1 MYNWAVAVRSR
12 EGKWPALLPLVSLW
26 LSLEC
31 LQGTMASVFL
41 QSNELCLMAVNSPQ
55 RRPLR
60 DLSSVMAAGSSRNF
74 QTGLLNLHHIPVPG
88 DSRSVWIC
96 PHCFFSQSLK
106 SEVRA
111 LELDTGCES
120 HLVHP
125 LTLIWAHYFTSSKL
139 YFLFCTMGLLI
150 GRLK

>member
-1 MYNWAVAVRSR
+1 MYNWGVAVRSR

-60 DLSSVMAAGSSRNF
+60 DLSSVMACRLEQEFSNWALESASYPSSR
-74 QTGLLNLHHIPVPG
+74 
-88 DSRSVWIC
+88 
-96 PHCFFSQSLK
+96 
-106 SEVRA
+106 
-111 LELDTGCES
+111 
-120 HLVHP
+120 
-125 LTLIWAHYFTSSKL
+125 
-139 YFLFCTMGLLI
+139 
-150 GRLK
+150 